1 MASAKVFEKLAA
13 PLAIL
18 LGATV
23 VTACGASW
31 TPYPSTSAPATAV
44 AATSVGVPTVAVLDW
59 YGQVLADAC
68 RRLQDGATDVE
79 MPAGATSPLNA
90 GPPHPEDEP
99 ARPAIDAVPI
109 PAGAT
114 LIDER
119 TTSSL
124 DEPDAHGIQRTYCVG
139 ASTSSDEIERLL
151 AWAHHH
157 TELTGAGGVA
167 VQVLAEY
174 LNPKSREL
182 YVQATL
188 AP

>member
-1 MASAKVFEKLAA
+1 
-13 PLAIL
+13 
-18 LGATV
+18 
-23 VTACGASW
+23 
-31 TPYPSTSAPATAV
+31 
-44 AATSVGVPTVAVLDW
+44 
-59 YGQVLADAC
+59 
-68 RRLQDGATDVE
+68 

-90 GPPHPEDEP
+90 GPPHPQDEP

-124 DEPDAHGIQRTYCVG
+124 DRPDAHGIQRTYCLG
-139 ASTSSDEIERLL
+139 ESRSSGEIERLL
-151 AWAHHH
+151 AWARHH
-157 TELTGAGGVA
+157 TELAGAGGA
-167 VQVLAEY
+167 VVRLLVEY
-174 LNPKSREL
+174 PSPKSRAL